1 MGRFDSYSG
10 LLTAYPYAFRQ
21 SDSRLFRSYV
31 VVSGLLGAL
40 FAFLMAGAL
49 VVLVGN
55 TAGARGGSLTLS
67 RTFYVVVGLF
77 VFAPLVGP
85 VLLVARRHRRETPVA
100 PRYDAALGAAG
111 YAFVPRSTSAW
122 SRRCPRSSGRTAN
135 WWRDRSP
142 RGCSRQSSS
151 SSTRFRAWPP
161 RWCRSSARWSSTPST
176 AAMARSEIRGLCV
189 RER

>member
-21 SDSRLFRSYV
+21 SASWLFRSYV
-31 VVSGLLGAL
+31 VVSALLGVL
-40 FAFLMAGAL
+40 FAFLMVGAL
-49 VVLVGN
+49 LVLIGN

-100 PRYDAALGAAG
+100 PRYDVALAVAG
-111 YAFVPRSTSAW
+111 YLFVLSVYL
-122 SRRCPRSSGRTAN
+122 GLVV
-135 WWRDRSP
+135 
-142 RGCSRQSSS
+142 
-151 SSTRFRAWPP
+151 
-161 RWCRSSARWSSTPST
+161 STPPSFRESGVGPVVESLY
-176 AAMARSEIRGLCV
+176 ALPALAGLVPPLVGALVVYAGHRRYRSKGRND
-189 RER
+189 ERA